1 MNRTHTCNALRPADA
16 GQTVTLVGWVDTKR
30 DLGGVTFVDLRDRAG
45 VTQVVFRPGQ
55 GNLQETAQRLKTESV
70 IEVIGQ
76 VTARSAETINAKLGT
91 GAIEVVATSII
102 VHNICADLPFPM
114 DDDKADK
121 VNEDLRLEYRFLD
134 LRRPRNLGLLKLRHA
149 AGRAIRHELDEQ
161 GFLEVETPTLF
172 KSTPEGAREFLVP
185 SRTNPGEF
193 YALTQSPQQYKQM
206 LMVAGVERYYQMA
219 RCYRDEDLRLEY
231 RFLDL
236 RRPRNI
242 GLLKLRAKAARAIRA
257 ELDGQDFLEIETP
270 TLFKS
275 TPEGA
280 REFLVPSRTNP
291 GEFYALTQS
300 PQQYK
305 QMLMVAGVER
315 YYQMARCY
323 RDEDLRADRQPEFTQ
338 VDLEMSFIDREDMY
352 KLIEGILKRTW
363 KETLGVDI
371 PTPFPRMSYQEAM
384 DRFGIDKPDTRF
396 AMEIHDFTPLFKNSA
411 FKVFNGA
418 ANTPGSVVRAIN
430 AKGLADLTQGE
441 LTNLE
446 TIAKSQGAKG
456 LAFIKVEA
464 GEWKSPITKF
474 FSEEEKAALKAE
486 LKIEDGDIIFFAA
499 APWDQASNVL
509 GRIRLESAALLK
521 AKGRLSLP
529 TDQYNFLWVIEFPL
543 MLWDEEE
550 KRYISAHH
558 PFTAPVKEDEP
569 LLATDPAK
577 VRGQHYDIVLNGV
590 ELGGGSIRIHNPA
603 VQKRVFE
610 DILKIPQDLVESRF
624 GYMLKAFA
632 YGAPPH
638 GGIAL
643 GFDRVVAMLAG
654 RSSIRDILAF
664 PKNQN
669 GRDLMADCPS
679 PVTAKQLRDLRI
691 RTVEEEA
698 KPKA

>member
-1 MNRTHTCNALRPADA
+1 MKRTHTCNALRPADA

-30 DLGGVTFVDLRDRAG
+30 DLGGVTFVDLRDREG
-45 VTQVVFRPGQ
+45 MTQVVFNPGAN
-55 GNLQETAQRLKTESV
+55 GIQEIAQRLKTESV
-70 IEVIGQ
+70 IEITGKVR
-76 VTARSAETINAKLGT
+76 ARTTETVNAKLASGS
-91 GAIEVVATSII
+91 IEIAAESLI
-102 VHNICADLPFPM
+102 VHNTCADLPFPM

-121 VNEDLRLEYRFLD
+121 VN
-134 LRRPRNLGLLKLRHA
+134 
-149 AGRAIRHELDEQ
+149 
-161 GFLEVETPTLF
+161 
-172 KSTPEGAREFLVP
+172 
-185 SRTNPGEF
+185 
-193 YALTQSPQQYKQM
+193 
-206 LMVAGVERYYQMA
+206 
-219 RCYRDEDLRLEY
+219 EDLRLEY

-363 KETLGVDI
+363 KETLGIDI
-371 PTPFPRMSYQEAM
+371 PTPFPRMAYQEAM

-396 AMEIHDFTPLFKNSA
+396 GMEIQDLTALFKNSS

-430 AKGLADLTQGE
+430 AKGLADITQGE
-441 LTNLE
+441 LTNFE

-456 LAFIKVEA
+456 LAFIKCEA
-464 GEWKSPITKF
+464 GEWKSPIVKF
-474 FSEEEKAALKAE
+474 FSDEEKAALKQQ
-486 LKIEDGDIIFFAA
+486 LNIEDGDIVFFAA
-499 APWDQASNVL
+499 APWEQASTIL
-509 GRIRLESAALLK
+509 GRIRLESSYLLK
-521 AKGRLSLP
+521 ARGRMNLP

-558 PFTAPVKEDEP
+558 PFTAPVVADEP

-624 GYMLKAFA
+624 GYMLKAFS

-669 GRDLMADCPS
+669 GRDLMAECPS
-679 PVTAKQLRDLRI
+679 PVSPKQLRDLRI
-691 RTVEEEA
+691 RVVDEEP

>member
-76 VTARSAETINAKLGT
+76 VTARSADTVNAKLGT

-219 RCYRDEDLRLEY
+219 RCYRDEDLR
-231 RFLDL
+231 
-236 RRPRNI
+236 
-242 GLLKLRAKAARAIRA
+242 
-257 ELDGQDFLEIETP
+257 
-270 TLFKS
+270 
-275 TPEGA
+275 
-280 REFLVPSRTNP
+280 
-291 GEFYALTQS
+291 
-300 PQQYK
+300 
-305 QMLMVAGVER
+305 
-315 YYQMARCY
+315 
-323 RDEDLRADRQPEFTQ
+323 ADRQPEFTQ

-396 AMEIHDFTPLFKNSA
+396 AMEIQDFTPLFKNSA

-474 FSEEEKAALKAE
+474 FSEEEKAALKAA

-499 APWDQASNVL
+499 APWEQASNVL

-610 DILKIPQDLVESRF
+610 DILKIPQDLVDSRF
-624 GYMLKAFA
+624 GYMLKAFS

>member
-30 DLGGVTFVDLRDRAG
+30 DLGGVTFIDLRDREG
-45 VTQVVFRPGQ
+45 VTQVVFNPGP
-55 GNLQETAQRLKTESV
+55 NQEVAQRLKTESV
-70 IEVIGQ
+70 IQITGK
-76 VTARSAETINAKLGT
+76 VTARSAETVNPKLGT
-91 GAIEVVATSII
+91 GAVEVVAATIE
-102 VHNICADLPFPM
+102 VHNVCADLPFPM

-149 AGRAIRHELDEQ
+149 AGRAIRRELDDQ
-161 GFLEVETPTLF
+161 GFLEV
-172 KSTPEGAREFLVP
+172 
-185 SRTNPGEF
+185 
-193 YALTQSPQQYKQM
+193 
-206 LMVAGVERYYQMA
+206 
-219 RCYRDEDLRLEY
+219 
-231 RFLDL
+231 
-236 RRPRNI
+236 
-242 GLLKLRAKAARAIRA
+242 
-257 ELDGQDFLEIETP
+257 ETP

-396 AMEIHDFTPLFKNSA
+396 AMEIQDFTALFKNSA
-411 FKVFNGA
+411 FKVFNTA
-418 ANTPGSVVRAIN
+418 ANTAGSVVRAIN

-456 LAFIKVEA
+456 LAFIKVES

-474 FSEEEKAALKAE
+474 FSEEEKAALKTA
-486 LKIEDGDIIFFAA
+486 LRIEDGDIIFFAA
-499 APWDQASNVL
+499 APWEQASNVL

-521 AKGRLSLP
+521 QKGRLSLP

-550 KRYISAHH
+550 KRYVSAHH

-610 DILKIPQDLVESRF
+610 DILKIPQDMVESRF

-654 RSSIRDILAF
+654 RPSIRDILAF

-691 RTVEEEA
+691 RTVEEE
-698 KPKA
+698 KKA

>member
-30 DLGGVTFVDLRDRAG
+30 DLGGVTFIDLRDREG
-45 VTQVVFRPGQ
+45 VTQVVFNPGP
-55 GNLQETAQRLKTESV
+55 NQEIAQRLKTESV
-70 IEVIGQ
+70 IQVTGK
-76 VTARSAETINAKLGT
+76 VTARSAETVNPKLGT
-91 GAIEVVATSII
+91 GAVEVLAATIEV
-102 VHNICADLPFPM
+102 HNVCADLPFPM

-121 VNEDLRLEYRFLD
+121 VN
-134 LRRPRNLGLLKLRHA
+134 
-149 AGRAIRHELDEQ
+149 
-161 GFLEVETPTLF
+161 
-172 KSTPEGAREFLVP
+172 
-185 SRTNPGEF
+185 
-193 YALTQSPQQYKQM
+193 
-206 LMVAGVERYYQMA
+206 
-219 RCYRDEDLRLEY
+219 EDLRLEY

-396 AMEIHDFTPLFKNSA
+396 AMEIQDLTGLFKNSA

-418 ANTPGSVVRAIN
+418 ANTQGSVVRAIN

-456 LAFIKVEA
+456 LAFIKVEG

-474 FSEEEKAALKAE
+474 FSEEEKAALKAT

-499 APWDQASNVL
+499 APWEQASNVL

-550 KRYISAHH
+550 KRYLSAHH

-610 DILKIPQDLVESRF
+610 DILKIPQDMVESRF

-679 PVTAKQLRDLRI
+679 PVTSKQLRDLRI
-691 RTVEEEA
+691 RTVEEE
-698 KPKA
+698 KKA

>member
-1 MNRTHTCNALRPADA
+1 
-16 GQTVTLVGWVDTKR
+16 
-30 DLGGVTFVDLRDRAG
+30 
-45 VTQVVFRPGQ
+45 
-55 GNLQETAQRLKTESV
+55 
-70 IEVIGQ
+70 
-76 VTARSAETINAKLGT
+76 
-91 GAIEVVATSII
+91 
-102 VHNICADLPFPM
+102 
-114 DDDKADK
+114 
-121 VNEDLRLEYRFLD
+121 
-134 LRRPRNLGLLKLRHA
+134 
-149 AGRAIRHELDEQ
+149 
-161 GFLEVETPTLF
+161 
-172 KSTPEGAREFLVP
+172 
-185 SRTNPGEF
+185 
-193 YALTQSPQQYKQM
+193 
-206 LMVAGVERYYQMA
+206 
-219 RCYRDEDLRLEY
+219 
-231 RFLDL
+231 
-236 RRPRNI
+236 
-242 GLLKLRAKAARAIRA
+242 
-257 ELDGQDFLEIETP
+257 
-270 TLFKS
+270 
-275 TPEGA
+275 
-280 REFLVPSRTNP
+280 VPSRTNP

-396 AMEIHDFTPLFKNSA
+396 AMEIQDLTALFKNSA
-411 FKVFNGA
+411 FKVFHGA

-456 LAFIKVEA
+456 LAFIKVEG

-474 FSEEEKAALKAE
+474 FSEEEKAALKAT

-499 APWDQASNVL
+499 APWEQASNVL

-550 KRYISAHH
+550 KRYLSAHH

-610 DILKIPQDLVESRF
+610 DILKIPQDMVESRF

-679 PVTAKQLRDLRI
+679 PVTPKQLRDLRI
-691 RTVEEEA
+691 RTVEEE
-698 KPKA
+698 KKA

>member
-1 MNRTHTCNALRPADA
+1 MKRTHTCNALRPADA

-30 DLGGVTFVDLRDRAG
+30 DLGGVTFIDLRDREG
-45 VTQVVFRPGQ
+45 LTQVVFNPGA
-55 GNLQETAQRLKTESV
+55 NQEVAQRLKTESV
-70 IEVIGQ
+70 IEITGK
-76 VTARSAETINAKLGT
+76 VTARSAETVNPKLGT
-91 GAIEVVATSII
+91 GAVEVVAATIE
-102 VHNICADLPFPM
+102 VHNVCADLPFPM

-121 VNEDLRLEYRFLD
+121 VN
-134 LRRPRNLGLLKLRHA
+134 
-149 AGRAIRHELDEQ
+149 
-161 GFLEVETPTLF
+161 
-172 KSTPEGAREFLVP
+172 
-185 SRTNPGEF
+185 
-193 YALTQSPQQYKQM
+193 
-206 LMVAGVERYYQMA
+206 
-219 RCYRDEDLRLEY
+219 EDLRLEY

-396 AMEIHDFTPLFKNSA
+396 AMEIQDLTALFQNSA
-411 FKVFNGA
+411 FKVFHGA

-456 LAFIKVEA
+456 LAFIKVEG

-474 FSEEEKAALKAE
+474 FSEEEKAALKAT

-499 APWDQASNVL
+499 APWEQASNVL

-550 KRYISAHH
+550 KRYLSAHH

-679 PVTAKQLRDLRI
+679 PVSAKQLRDLRI
-691 RTVEEEA
+691 RTVEEE
-698 KPKA
+698 KKA

>member
-1 MNRTHTCNALRPADA
+1 MNRTHCNALRPADA

-30 DLGGVTFVDLRDRAG
+30 DLGGVTFVDLRDREG
-45 VTQVVFRPGQ
+45 VTQVVFNPGP
-55 GNLQETAQRLKTESV
+55 NQEIAQRLKTESV
-70 IEVIGQ
+70 IQVTGK
-76 VTARSAETINAKLGT
+76 VTARSAETVNPKLGT
-91 GAIEVVATSII
+91 GAVEVLAATIEV
-102 VHNICADLPFPM
+102 HNVCADLPFPM

-121 VNEDLRLEYRFLD
+121 VN
-134 LRRPRNLGLLKLRHA
+134 
-149 AGRAIRHELDEQ
+149 
-161 GFLEVETPTLF
+161 
-172 KSTPEGAREFLVP
+172 
-185 SRTNPGEF
+185 
-193 YALTQSPQQYKQM
+193 
-206 LMVAGVERYYQMA
+206 
-219 RCYRDEDLRLEY
+219 EDLRLEY

-396 AMEIHDFTPLFKNSA
+396 AMEIQDLTGLFRNSA
-411 FKVFNGA
+411 FKVFHGA

-456 LAFIKVEA
+456 LAFIKVEG

-474 FSEEEKAALKAE
+474 FSEEEKAALKAT

-499 APWDQASNVL
+499 APWEQASNVL

-550 KRYISAHH
+550 KRYLSAHH

-610 DILKIPQDLVESRF
+610 DILKIPQDMVESRF

-679 PVTAKQLRDLRI
+679 PVTPKQLRDLRI
-691 RTVEEEA
+691 RTVEEE
-698 KPKA
+698 KKA

>member
-1 MNRTHTCNALRPADA
+1 MNRTHTCNALSPADA

-219 RCYRDEDLRLEY
+219 RCYRDEDLR
-231 RFLDL
+231 
-236 RRPRNI
+236 
-242 GLLKLRAKAARAIRA
+242 
-257 ELDGQDFLEIETP
+257 
-270 TLFKS
+270 
-275 TPEGA
+275 
-280 REFLVPSRTNP
+280 
-291 GEFYALTQS
+291 
-300 PQQYK
+300 
-305 QMLMVAGVER
+305 
-315 YYQMARCY
+315 
-323 RDEDLRADRQPEFTQ
+323 ADRQPEFTQ

-474 FSEEEKAALKAE
+474 FSEEEKATLKAE

-499 APWDQASNVL
+499 APWEQASNVL

-624 GYMLKAFA
+624 GYMLKAFS

>member
-1 MNRTHTCNALRPADA
+1 
-16 GQTVTLVGWVDTKR
+16 
-30 DLGGVTFVDLRDRAG
+30 
-45 VTQVVFRPGQ
+45 
-55 GNLQETAQRLKTESV
+55 
-70 IEVIGQ
+70 
-76 VTARSAETINAKLGT
+76 
-91 GAIEVVATSII
+91 
-102 VHNICADLPFPM
+102 M

-149 AGRAIRHELDEQ
+149 AGRAIRNELDQQ
-161 GFLEVETPTLF
+161 GFLEV
-172 KSTPEGAREFLVP
+172 
-185 SRTNPGEF
+185 
-193 YALTQSPQQYKQM
+193 
-206 LMVAGVERYYQMA
+206 
-219 RCYRDEDLRLEY
+219 
-231 RFLDL
+231 
-236 RRPRNI
+236 
-242 GLLKLRAKAARAIRA
+242 
-257 ELDGQDFLEIETP
+257 ETP

-396 AMEIHDFTPLFKNSA
+396 GMEIHDFTPLFKNSA

-474 FSEEEKAALKAE
+474 FSEEEKAALKTA

-499 APWDQASNVL
+499 APWEQASNVL

-610 DILKIPQDLVESRF
+610 EILKIPQDLVESRF
-624 GYMLKAFA
+624 GYMLKAFS

-698 KPKA
+698 KPKV

>member
-30 DLGGVTFVDLRDRAG
+30 DLGGVTFIDLRDREG
-45 VTQVVFRPGQ
+45 VTQVVFNPGP
-55 GNLQETAQRLKTESV
+55 NQEIAQRLKTESV
-70 IEVIGQ
+70 IQVTGK
-76 VTARSAETINAKLGT
+76 VTARSAETVNPKLGT
-91 GAIEVVATSII
+91 GAVEVLAATIEV
-102 VHNICADLPFPM
+102 HNVCADLPFPM

-121 VNEDLRLEYRFLD
+121 VN
-134 LRRPRNLGLLKLRHA
+134 
-149 AGRAIRHELDEQ
+149 
-161 GFLEVETPTLF
+161 
-172 KSTPEGAREFLVP
+172 
-185 SRTNPGEF
+185 
-193 YALTQSPQQYKQM
+193 
-206 LMVAGVERYYQMA
+206 
-219 RCYRDEDLRLEY
+219 EDLRLEY

-396 AMEIHDFTPLFKNSA
+396 AMEIQDLTGLFKNSA

-456 LAFIKVEA
+456 LAFIKVEG

-474 FSEEEKAALKAE
+474 FSEEEKAALKAT

-499 APWDQASNVL
+499 APWEQASNVL

-550 KRYISAHH
+550 KRYLSAHH

-610 DILKIPQDLVESRF
+610 DILSSR
-624 GYMLKAFA
+624 
-632 YGAPPH
+632 
-638 GGIAL
+638 
-643 GFDRVVAMLAG
+643 
-654 RSSIRDILAF
+654 
-664 PKNQN
+664 
-669 GRDLMADCPS
+669 PS
-679 PVTAKQLRDLRI
+679 PTAPRPTAASPSASTASSPCSPAAARSATSSPSP
-691 RTVEEEA
+691 RTRTGA
-698 KPKA
+698 TSWPTARAPSPRSNYATCASARWRKRRRLKTS

>member
-1 MNRTHTCNALRPADA
+1 MSRTHNCNALRPADA
-16 GQTVTLVGWVDTKR
+16 GKTVTLAGWVDTKR
-30 DLGGVTFVDLRDRAG
+30 DLGGVTFIDLRDREG
-45 VTQVVFRPGQ
+45 VTQVVFNPGAE
-55 GNLQETAQRLKTESV
+55 GIQEVAQRLKTESV
-70 IEVIGQ
+70 IQ
-76 VTARSAETINAKLGT
+76 VTGVVRARTAETVNPKIGT
-91 GAIEVVATSII
+91 GAVEVAAAGLVVLNT
-102 VHNICADLPFPM
+102 CADLPFPM

-134 LRRPRNLGLLKLRHA
+134 LRRPRNLGLLKLRA
-149 AGRAIRHELDEQ
+149 Q
-161 GFLEVETPTLF
+161 
-172 KSTPEGAREFLVP
+172 
-185 SRTNPGEF
+185 
-193 YALTQSPQQYKQM
+193 
-206 LMVAGVERYYQMA
+206 
-219 RCYRDEDLRLEY
+219 
-231 RFLDL
+231 
-236 RRPRNI
+236 
-242 GLLKLRAKAARAIRA
+242 AARAIRA
-257 ELDGQDFLEIETP
+257 ELDGQGFLEIETP

-280 REFLVPSRTNP
+280 REFLVPSRVNP

-352 KLIEGILKRTW
+352 RLIEAVLKRAW

-371 PTPFPRMSYQEAM
+371 PTPFPRMSYREAM

-396 AMEIHDFTPLFKNSA
+396 GLEIQDLTDLFKGSA
-411 FKVFNGA
+411 FKVFAAA
-418 ANTPGSVVRAIN
+418 ANAEGSVVRAIN
-430 AKGLADLTQGE
+430 AKGLADITQGE

-446 TIAKSQGAKG
+446 TIAKAAGAKG
-456 LAFIKVEA
+456 LAFIKCEA
-464 GEWKSPITKF
+464 GEWKSPIVKF
-474 FSEEEKAALKAE
+474 FTDAEKAE
-486 LKIEDGDIIFFAA
+486 LKARLAIEDGDIVFFAA
-499 APWDQASNVL
+499 APWEQASTIL
-509 GRIRLESAALLK
+509 GRIRLESAQLLR
-521 AKGRLSLP
+521 ARGRMTLRP
-529 TDQYNFLWVIEFPL
+529 DQYNFLWVIEFPL

-550 KRYISAHH
+550 KRYVSAHH
-558 PFTAPVKEDEP
+558 PFTAPVREDEP
-569 LLATDPAK
+569 LLASDPAK

-590 ELGGGSIRIHNPA
+590 ELGGGSIRIHDPA

-610 DILKIPQDLVESRF
+610 DVLKIPQDLVESRF

-669 GRDLMADCPS
+669 GRDLMADCPG
-679 PVTAKQLRDLRI
+679 PVAPRQLRELRI
-691 RTVEEEA
+691 KVAEDEP

>member
-1 MNRTHTCNALRPADA
+1 
-16 GQTVTLVGWVDTKR
+16 VGWVDTKR

-149 AGRAIRHELDEQ
+149 AGRAIRNELDEQ
-161 GFLEVETPTLF
+161 GFLEV
-172 KSTPEGAREFLVP
+172 
-185 SRTNPGEF
+185 
-193 YALTQSPQQYKQM
+193 
-206 LMVAGVERYYQMA
+206 
-219 RCYRDEDLRLEY
+219 
-231 RFLDL
+231 
-236 RRPRNI
+236 
-242 GLLKLRAKAARAIRA
+242 
-257 ELDGQDFLEIETP
+257 ETP

-474 FSEEEKAALKAE
+474 FSEEEKAALKTA

-499 APWDQASNVL
+499 APWEQASNVL

-610 DILKIPQDLVESRF
+610 EILKIPQDLVESRF
-624 GYMLKAFA
+624 GYMLKAFS

>member
-1 MNRTHTCNALRPADA
+1 MKRSHTCNALRPADA

-30 DLGGVTFVDLRDRAG
+30 DLGGVTFIDLRDREG
-45 VTQVVFRPGQ
+45 LTQVVFNPGA
-55 GNLQETAQRLKTESV
+55 NQEVAQRLKTESV
-70 IEVIGQ
+70 IEITGK
-76 VTARSAETINAKLGT
+76 VTARSPETVNPKLGT
-91 GAIEVVATSII
+91 GAVEVVAATIE
-102 VHNICADLPFPM
+102 VHNVCADLPFPM

-121 VNEDLRLEYRFLD
+121 VN
-134 LRRPRNLGLLKLRHA
+134 
-149 AGRAIRHELDEQ
+149 
-161 GFLEVETPTLF
+161 
-172 KSTPEGAREFLVP
+172 
-185 SRTNPGEF
+185 
-193 YALTQSPQQYKQM
+193 
-206 LMVAGVERYYQMA
+206 
-219 RCYRDEDLRLEY
+219 EDLRLEY

-371 PTPFPRMSYQEAM
+371 PTPFLRMSYQEAM

-396 AMEIHDFTPLFKNSA
+396 AMEIQDLTALFQNSA
-411 FKVFNGA
+411 FKVFHGA

-456 LAFIKVEA
+456 LAFIKVEG

-474 FSEEEKAALKAE
+474 FSDQEKAVLKAT

-499 APWDQASNVL
+499 APWEQASNVL

-550 KRYISAHH
+550 KRYLSAHH

-679 PVTAKQLRDLRI
+679 PVSAKQLRDLRI
-691 RTVEEEA
+691 RTVEEE
-698 KPKA
+698 KKA

>member
-76 VTARSAETINAKLGT
+76 VTARSAETINTKLGT

-149 AGRAIRHELDEQ
+149 AGRAIRNELDEQ
-161 GFLEVETPTLF
+161 GFLEV
-172 KSTPEGAREFLVP
+172 
-185 SRTNPGEF
+185 
-193 YALTQSPQQYKQM
+193 
-206 LMVAGVERYYQMA
+206 
-219 RCYRDEDLRLEY
+219 
-231 RFLDL
+231 
-236 RRPRNI
+236 
-242 GLLKLRAKAARAIRA
+242 
-257 ELDGQDFLEIETP
+257 ETP

-396 AMEIHDFTPLFKNSA
+396 GMEIHDFTPLFKNSA

-430 AKGLADLTQGE
+430 ANGLADLTQGE

-474 FSEEEKAALKAE
+474 FSEEEKAALKTA

-499 APWDQASNVL
+499 APWEQASNVL

-610 DILKIPQDLVESRF
+610 EILKIPQDLVESRF
-624 GYMLKAFA
+624 GYMLKAFS

>member
-1 MNRTHTCNALRPADA
+1 MKRTHTCNALRPADA

-30 DLGGVTFVDLRDRAG
+30 DLGGVTFIDLRDREG
-45 VTQVVFRPGQ
+45 VTQVVFNPGP
-55 GNLQETAQRLKTESV
+55 NQEIAQRLKTESV
-70 IEVIGQ
+70 IQVTGK
-76 VTARSAETINAKLGT
+76 VTARSAETVNPKLGT
-91 GAIEVVATSII
+91 GAVEVLAATIEV
-102 VHNICADLPFPM
+102 HNVCADLPFPM

-121 VNEDLRLEYRFLD
+121 VN
-134 LRRPRNLGLLKLRHA
+134 
-149 AGRAIRHELDEQ
+149 
-161 GFLEVETPTLF
+161 
-172 KSTPEGAREFLVP
+172 
-185 SRTNPGEF
+185 
-193 YALTQSPQQYKQM
+193 
-206 LMVAGVERYYQMA
+206 
-219 RCYRDEDLRLEY
+219 EDLRLEY

-396 AMEIHDFTPLFKNSA
+396 AMEIQDLTGLFKNSA

-456 LAFIKVEA
+456 LAFIKIEG

-474 FSEEEKAALKAE
+474 FSEEEKAALKAT

-499 APWDQASNVL
+499 APWEQASNVL

-550 KRYISAHH
+550 KRYLSAHH

-610 DILKIPQDLVESRF
+610 DILKIPQDMVESRF

-679 PVTAKQLRDLRI
+679 PVTPKQLRDLRI
-691 RTVEEEA
+691 RTVEEE
-698 KPKA
+698 KKA

>member
-149 AGRAIRHELDEQ
+149 AGRAIRNELDEQ
-161 GFLEVETPTLF
+161 GFLEV
-172 KSTPEGAREFLVP
+172 
-185 SRTNPGEF
+185 
-193 YALTQSPQQYKQM
+193 
-206 LMVAGVERYYQMA
+206 
-219 RCYRDEDLRLEY
+219 
-231 RFLDL
+231 
-236 RRPRNI
+236 
-242 GLLKLRAKAARAIRA
+242 
-257 ELDGQDFLEIETP
+257 ETP

-474 FSEEEKAALKAE
+474 FSEEEKAALKTA

-499 APWDQASNVL
+499 APWEQASNVL

-624 GYMLKAFA
+624 GYMLKAFS

>member
-76 VTARSAETINAKLGT
+76 VTARSADTVNAKLGT

-102 VHNICADLPFPM
+102 VHNVCADLPFPM

-149 AGRAIRHELDEQ
+149 AGRAIRNELDEQ
-161 GFLEVETPTLF
+161 GFLEV
-172 KSTPEGAREFLVP
+172 
-185 SRTNPGEF
+185 
-193 YALTQSPQQYKQM
+193 
-206 LMVAGVERYYQMA
+206 
-219 RCYRDEDLRLEY
+219 
-231 RFLDL
+231 
-236 RRPRNI
+236 
-242 GLLKLRAKAARAIRA
+242 
-257 ELDGQDFLEIETP
+257 ETP

-338 VDLEMSFIDREDMY
+338 VDLEMSCIDREDMY

-396 AMEIHDFTPLFKNSA
+396 AMEIQDFTPLFKNSA

-474 FSEEEKAALKAE
+474 FSEEEKAALKTA

-499 APWDQASNVL
+499 APWEQASNVL

-610 DILKIPQDLVESRF
+610 DILKIPQDLVDSRF
-624 GYMLKAFA
+624 GYMLKAFS

>member
-76 VTARSAETINAKLGT
+76 VTARSADTVNAKLGT

-149 AGRAIRHELDEQ
+149 AGRAIRNELDEQ
-161 GFLEVETPTLF
+161 GFLEV
-172 KSTPEGAREFLVP
+172 
-185 SRTNPGEF
+185 
-193 YALTQSPQQYKQM
+193 
-206 LMVAGVERYYQMA
+206 
-219 RCYRDEDLRLEY
+219 
-231 RFLDL
+231 
-236 RRPRNI
+236 
-242 GLLKLRAKAARAIRA
+242 
-257 ELDGQDFLEIETP
+257 ETP

-396 AMEIHDFTPLFKNSA
+396 AMEIQDFTPLFKNSA

-474 FSEEEKAALKAE
+474 FSEEEKAALKTA

-499 APWDQASNVL
+499 APWEQASNVL

-610 DILKIPQDLVESRF
+610 DILKIPQDLVDSRF
-624 GYMLKAFA
+624 GYMLKAFS

>member
-30 DLGGVTFVDLRDRAG
+30 DLGGVTFIDLRDREG
-45 VTQVVFRPGQ
+45 VTQVVFNPGP
-55 GNLQETAQRLKTESV
+55 NQEIAQRLKTESV
-70 IEVIGQ
+70 IQVTGK
-76 VTARSAETINAKLGT
+76 VTARSAETVNPKLGT
-91 GAIEVVATSII
+91 GAVEVLAATIEV
-102 VHNICADLPFPM
+102 HNVCADLPFPM

-121 VNEDLRLEYRFLD
+121 VN
-134 LRRPRNLGLLKLRHA
+134 
-149 AGRAIRHELDEQ
+149 
-161 GFLEVETPTLF
+161 
-172 KSTPEGAREFLVP
+172 
-185 SRTNPGEF
+185 
-193 YALTQSPQQYKQM
+193 
-206 LMVAGVERYYQMA
+206 
-219 RCYRDEDLRLEY
+219 EDLRLEY

-396 AMEIHDFTPLFKNSA
+396 AMEIQDLTGLFRNSA
-411 FKVFNGA
+411 FKVFHGA

-456 LAFIKVEA
+456 LAFIKVEG

-474 FSEEEKAALKAE
+474 FSEEEKAALKAT

-499 APWDQASNVL
+499 APWEQASNVL

-550 KRYISAHH
+550 KRYLSAHH

-679 PVTAKQLRDLRI
+679 PVTPKQLRDLRI
-691 RTVEEEA
+691 RTVEEE
-698 KPKA
+698 KKA

>member
-1 MNRTHTCNALRPADA
+1 MKRTHTCNALRPADA

-149 AGRAIRHELDEQ
+149 AGRAIRNELDQQ
-161 GFLEVETPTLF
+161 GFLEV
-172 KSTPEGAREFLVP
+172 
-185 SRTNPGEF
+185 
-193 YALTQSPQQYKQM
+193 
-206 LMVAGVERYYQMA
+206 
-219 RCYRDEDLRLEY
+219 
-231 RFLDL
+231 
-236 RRPRNI
+236 
-242 GLLKLRAKAARAIRA
+242 
-257 ELDGQDFLEIETP
+257 ETP

-396 AMEIHDFTPLFKNSA
+396 GMEIHDFTPLFKNSA

-474 FSEEEKAALKAE
+474 FSEEEKAALKTA

-499 APWDQASNVL
+499 APWEQASNVL

-610 DILKIPQDLVESRF
+610 EILKIPQDLVESRF
-624 GYMLKAFA
+624 GYMLKAFS

-698 KPKA
+698 KPKV

>member
-76 VTARSAETINAKLGT
+76 VTARSAETINSKLGT

-149 AGRAIRHELDEQ
+149 AGRAIRNELDEQ
-161 GFLEVETPTLF
+161 GFLEV
-172 KSTPEGAREFLVP
+172 
-185 SRTNPGEF
+185 
-193 YALTQSPQQYKQM
+193 
-206 LMVAGVERYYQMA
+206 
-219 RCYRDEDLRLEY
+219 
-231 RFLDL
+231 
-236 RRPRNI
+236 
-242 GLLKLRAKAARAIRA
+242 
-257 ELDGQDFLEIETP
+257 ETP

-474 FSEEEKAALKAE
+474 FSEEEKSALKTA

-499 APWDQASNVL
+499 APWEQASNVL

-610 DILKIPQDLVESRF
+610 EILKIPQDLVESRF
-624 GYMLKAFA
+624 GYMLKAFS

>member
-30 DLGGVTFVDLRDRAG
+30 DLGGVTFIDLRDREG
-45 VTQVVFRPGQ
+45 LTQVVFNPGP
-55 GNLQETAQRLKTESV
+55 NQEVAQRLKTESV
-70 IEVIGQ
+70 IQITGK
-76 VTARSAETINAKLGT
+76 VTARSPETVNPKLGT
-91 GAIEVVATSII
+91 GAVEVLAATIEV
-102 VHNICADLPFPM
+102 HNVCADLPFPM

-121 VNEDLRLEYRFLD
+121 VN
-134 LRRPRNLGLLKLRHA
+134 
-149 AGRAIRHELDEQ
+149 
-161 GFLEVETPTLF
+161 
-172 KSTPEGAREFLVP
+172 
-185 SRTNPGEF
+185 
-193 YALTQSPQQYKQM
+193 
-206 LMVAGVERYYQMA
+206 
-219 RCYRDEDLRLEY
+219 EDLRLEY

-396 AMEIHDFTPLFKNSA
+396 AMEIQDLTGLFRNSA
-411 FKVFNGA
+411 FKVFHGA

-456 LAFIKVEA
+456 LAFIKVEG

-474 FSEEEKAALKAE
+474 FSEEEKAALKAT

-499 APWDQASNVL
+499 APWEQASNVL

-550 KRYISAHH
+550 KRYLSAHH

-679 PVTAKQLRDLRI
+679 PVTPKQLRDLRI
-691 RTVEEEA
+691 RTVEEE
-698 KPKA
+698 KKA

>member
-1 MNRTHTCNALRPADA
+1 MKRSHTCNALRPADA

-30 DLGGVTFVDLRDRAG
+30 DLGGVTFIDLRDREG
-45 VTQVVFRPGQ
+45 VTQVVFNPGP
-55 GNLQETAQRLKTESV
+55 NQEIAQRLKTESV
-70 IEVIGQ
+70 IEVTGK
-76 VTARSAETINAKLGT
+76 VAARSAETVNPKLGT
-91 GAIEVVATSII
+91 GAVEVVAAAIE
-102 VHNICADLPFPM
+102 VHNVCVDLPFPM

-134 LRRPRNLGLLKLRHA
+134 LRRPRN
-149 AGRAIRHELDEQ
+149 
-161 GFLEVETPTLF
+161 
-172 KSTPEGAREFLVP
+172 
-185 SRTNPGEF
+185 
-193 YALTQSPQQYKQM
+193 
-206 LMVAGVERYYQMA
+206 
-219 RCYRDEDLRLEY
+219 
-231 RFLDL
+231 
-236 RRPRNI
+236 I
-242 GLLKLRAKAARAIRA
+242 GLLKLRAQAARAIRT
-257 ELDGQDFLEIETP
+257 ELDSQGFLEIETP

-352 KLIEGILKRTW
+352 RLIEGILKRTW
-363 KETLGVDI
+363 KETLGVDL

-396 AMEIHDFTPLFKNSA
+396 AMEIQDLTGLFKNSA
-411 FKVFNGA
+411 FKVFQGA

-456 LAFIKVEA
+456 LAFIKVEG

-474 FSEEEKAALKAE
+474 FSDEEKAALRTRLDIA
-486 LKIEDGDIIFFAA
+486 DGDIIFFAA
-499 APWDQASNVL
+499 APWEQASNVL

-521 AKGRLSLP
+521 AKGRLNLP

-550 KRYISAHH
+550 KRYLSAHH

-610 DILKIPQDLVESRF
+610 DILKIPADMVASRF

-679 PVTAKQLRDLRI
+679 PVTPKQLRDLRI
-691 RTVEEEA
+691 RTVEEE
-698 KPKA
+698 KKA

>member
-1 MNRTHTCNALRPADA
+1 
-16 GQTVTLVGWVDTKR
+16 VTLVGWVDTKR
-30 DLGGVTFVDLRDRAG
+30 DLGGVTFIDLRDREG
-45 VTQVVFRPGQ
+45 VTQVVFNPGP
-55 GNLQETAQRLKTESV
+55 NQEIAQRLKTESV
-70 IEVIGQ
+70 IQVTGK
-76 VTARSAETINAKLGT
+76 VTARSAETVNPKLGT
-91 GAIEVVATSII
+91 GAVEVLAATIEV
-102 VHNICADLPFPM
+102 HNVCADLPFPM

-121 VNEDLRLEYRFLD
+121 VN
-134 LRRPRNLGLLKLRHA
+134 
-149 AGRAIRHELDEQ
+149 
-161 GFLEVETPTLF
+161 
-172 KSTPEGAREFLVP
+172 
-185 SRTNPGEF
+185 
-193 YALTQSPQQYKQM
+193 
-206 LMVAGVERYYQMA
+206 
-219 RCYRDEDLRLEY
+219 EDLRLEY

-257 ELDGQDFLEIETP
+257 ELDSQDFLEIETP

-396 AMEIHDFTPLFKNSA
+396 AMEIQDLTGLFKNSA
-411 FKVFNGA
+411 FKVFHGA

-456 LAFIKVEA
+456 LAFIKVEG

-474 FSEEEKAALKAE
+474 FSEEEKAALKAT

-499 APWDQASNVL
+499 APWEQASNVL

-550 KRYISAHH
+550 KRYLSAHH

-610 DILKIPQDLVESRF
+610 DILKIPQDMVESRF

-679 PVTAKQLRDLRI
+679 PVTPKQLRDLRI
-691 RTVEEEA
+691 RTVEEE
-698 KPKA
+698 KKA

>member
-76 VTARSAETINAKLGT
+76 VTARSADTVNAKLGT

-219 RCYRDEDLRLEY
+219 RCYRDEDLR
-231 RFLDL
+231 
-236 RRPRNI
+236 
-242 GLLKLRAKAARAIRA
+242 
-257 ELDGQDFLEIETP
+257 
-270 TLFKS
+270 
-275 TPEGA
+275 
-280 REFLVPSRTNP
+280 
-291 GEFYALTQS
+291 
-300 PQQYK
+300 
-305 QMLMVAGVER
+305 
-315 YYQMARCY
+315 
-323 RDEDLRADRQPEFTQ
+323 ADRQPEFTQ

-396 AMEIHDFTPLFKNSA
+396 AMEIQDFTPLFKNSA
-411 FKVFNGA
+411 FKVFHGA

-474 FSEEEKAALKAE
+474 FSEEEKAALKAA

-499 APWDQASNVL
+499 APWEQASNVL

-610 DILKIPQDLVESRF
+610 DILKIPQDLVDSRF
-624 GYMLKAFA
+624 GYMLKAFS

>member
-1 MNRTHTCNALRPADA
+1 MKRSHTCNALRPADA

-30 DLGGVTFVDLRDRAG
+30 DLGGVTFIDLRDREG
-45 VTQVVFRPGQ
+45 LTQVVFNPGA
-55 GNLQETAQRLKTESV
+55 NQEVAQRLKTESV
-70 IEVIGQ
+70 IEITGK
-76 VTARSAETINAKLGT
+76 VTARSAETVNPKLGT
-91 GAIEVVATSII
+91 GAVEVVAATIE
-102 VHNICADLPFPM
+102 VHNVCADLPFPM

-121 VNEDLRLEYRFLD
+121 VN
-134 LRRPRNLGLLKLRHA
+134 
-149 AGRAIRHELDEQ
+149 
-161 GFLEVETPTLF
+161 
-172 KSTPEGAREFLVP
+172 
-185 SRTNPGEF
+185 
-193 YALTQSPQQYKQM
+193 
-206 LMVAGVERYYQMA
+206 
-219 RCYRDEDLRLEY
+219 EDLRLEY

-396 AMEIHDFTPLFKNSA
+396 AMEIQDLTALFQNSA
-411 FKVFNGA
+411 FKVFHGA

-456 LAFIKVEA
+456 LAFIKVEG

-474 FSEEEKAALKAE
+474 FSEEEKAALKAT

-499 APWDQASNVL
+499 APWEQASNVL

-550 KRYISAHH
+550 KRYLSAHH

-679 PVTAKQLRDLRI
+679 PVSAKQLRDLRI
-691 RTVEEEA
+691 RTVEEE
-698 KPKA
+698 KKA

>member
-102 VHNICADLPFPM
+102 IHNICADLPFPM

-149 AGRAIRHELDEQ
+149 AGRAIRNELDEQ
-161 GFLEVETPTLF
+161 GFLEV
-172 KSTPEGAREFLVP
+172 
-185 SRTNPGEF
+185 
-193 YALTQSPQQYKQM
+193 
-206 LMVAGVERYYQMA
+206 
-219 RCYRDEDLRLEY
+219 
-231 RFLDL
+231 
-236 RRPRNI
+236 
-242 GLLKLRAKAARAIRA
+242 
-257 ELDGQDFLEIETP
+257 ETP

-363 KETLGVDI
+363 KETLGIDI

-474 FSEEEKAALKAE
+474 FSEEEKAALKTA

-499 APWDQASNVL
+499 APWEQASNVL

-624 GYMLKAFA
+624 GYMLKAFS

>member
-219 RCYRDEDLRLEY
+219 RCYRDEDLR
-231 RFLDL
+231 
-236 RRPRNI
+236 
-242 GLLKLRAKAARAIRA
+242 
-257 ELDGQDFLEIETP
+257 
-270 TLFKS
+270 
-275 TPEGA
+275 
-280 REFLVPSRTNP
+280 
-291 GEFYALTQS
+291 
-300 PQQYK
+300 
-305 QMLMVAGVER
+305 
-315 YYQMARCY
+315 
-323 RDEDLRADRQPEFTQ
+323 ADRQPEFTQ

-430 AKGLADLTQGE
+430 ARGLADLTQGE

-499 APWDQASNVL
+499 APWEQASNVL

>member
-1 MNRTHTCNALRPADA
+1 MKRSHTCNALRPADA

-30 DLGGVTFVDLRDRAG
+30 DLGGVTFIDLRDREG
-45 VTQVVFRPGQ
+45 VTQVVFKQ
-55 GNLQETAQRLKTESV
+55 GPNQEVAQRLKTESV
-70 IEVIGQ
+70 IEVTGL
-76 VTARSAETINAKLGT
+76 VTARSAETVNPKLGT
-91 GAIEVVATSII
+91 GAVEVVAATIE
-102 VHNICADLPFPM
+102 VHNVCADLPFPM

-121 VNEDLRLEYRFLD
+121 VN
-134 LRRPRNLGLLKLRHA
+134 
-149 AGRAIRHELDEQ
+149 
-161 GFLEVETPTLF
+161 
-172 KSTPEGAREFLVP
+172 
-185 SRTNPGEF
+185 
-193 YALTQSPQQYKQM
+193 
-206 LMVAGVERYYQMA
+206 
-219 RCYRDEDLRLEY
+219 EDLRLEY

-257 ELDGQDFLEIETP
+257 ELDSQDFLEIETP

-396 AMEIHDFTPLFKNSA
+396 AMEIQDLTGLFKNSA
-411 FKVFNGA
+411 FKVFHGA

-456 LAFIKVEA
+456 LAFIKVEG

-474 FSEEEKAALKAE
+474 FSEEEKAALKAT
-486 LKIEDGDIIFFAA
+486 LKIEDGDILFFAA
-499 APWDQASNVL
+499 APWEQASNVL

-550 KRYISAHH
+550 KRYLSAHH

-610 DILKIPQDLVESRF
+610 DILKIPQDMVESRF

-679 PVTAKQLRDLRI
+679 PVTPKQLRDLRI
-691 RTVEEEA
+691 RTVEEE
-698 KPKA
+698 KKA

>member
-1 MNRTHTCNALRPADA
+1 MKRTHTCNALRPADA

-30 DLGGVTFVDLRDRAG
+30 DLGGVTFVDLRDREG
-45 VTQVVFRPGQ
+45 MTQVVFNPGTD
-55 GNLQETAQRLKTESV
+55 GIQEIAQRLKTESV
-70 IEVIGQ
+70 IEITGKVR
-76 VTARSAETINAKLGT
+76 ARSADTVNAKLAT
-91 GAIEVVATSII
+91 GSIEISAETLV

-149 AGRAIRHELDEQ
+149 AGRAIRNELDEQ
-161 GFLEVETPTLF
+161 GFLEV
-172 KSTPEGAREFLVP
+172 
-185 SRTNPGEF
+185 
-193 YALTQSPQQYKQM
+193 
-206 LMVAGVERYYQMA
+206 
-219 RCYRDEDLRLEY
+219 
-231 RFLDL
+231 
-236 RRPRNI
+236 
-242 GLLKLRAKAARAIRA
+242 
-257 ELDGQDFLEIETP
+257 ETP

-363 KETLGVDI
+363 KETLGGDI

-396 AMEIHDFTPLFKNSA
+396 AMEIQDFTPLFKNSA

-474 FSEEEKAALKAE
+474 FSEEEKAALKTA

-499 APWDQASNVL
+499 APWEQASNVL

-610 DILKIPQDLVESRF
+610 DILKIPQDLVDSRF
-624 GYMLKAFA
+624 GYMLKAFS

>member
-1 MNRTHTCNALRPADA
+1 MKRTHTCNALRPADA

-30 DLGGVTFVDLRDRAG
+30 DLGGVTFVDLRDREG
-45 VTQVVFRPGQ
+45 MTQVVFNPGAN
-55 GNLQETAQRLKTESV
+55 GIQEIAQRLKTESV
-70 IEVIGQ
+70 IEITGKVR
-76 VTARSAETINAKLGT
+76 ARSADTVNAKLAT
-91 GAIEVVATSII
+91 GSIEISAETLV

-121 VNEDLRLEYRFLD
+121 VN
-134 LRRPRNLGLLKLRHA
+134 
-149 AGRAIRHELDEQ
+149 
-161 GFLEVETPTLF
+161 
-172 KSTPEGAREFLVP
+172 
-185 SRTNPGEF
+185 
-193 YALTQSPQQYKQM
+193 
-206 LMVAGVERYYQMA
+206 
-219 RCYRDEDLRLEY
+219 EDLRLEY

-474 FSEEEKAALKAE
+474 FSEEEKAALKTA

-499 APWDQASNVL
+499 APWEQASNVL

-610 DILKIPQDLVESRF
+610 DILKIPQDLVDSRF
-624 GYMLKAFA
+624 GYMLKAFS

-679 PVTAKQLRDLRI
+679 PVTPKQLRDLRI
-691 RTVEEEA
+691 RTVEEE
-698 KPKA
+698 KKA